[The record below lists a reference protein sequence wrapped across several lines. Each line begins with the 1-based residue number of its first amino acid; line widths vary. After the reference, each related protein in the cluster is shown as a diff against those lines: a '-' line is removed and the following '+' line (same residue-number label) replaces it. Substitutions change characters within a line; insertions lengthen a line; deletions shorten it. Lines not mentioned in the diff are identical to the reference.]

1 MAAVWAVP
9 ARAQYAAAPSGRA
22 EAVFPDKT
30 VVTLEVAR
38 NEPERSRGLMH
49 RTSLPERAGM
59 IFLFERPGIYPFW
72 MKNTLIPLDMFWTD
86 TTGKVVWI
94 AESVPPCQADPCP
107 EYPPK
112 AVASYV
118 IETNAGFAK
127 RHGVKSYGDAAVTR
141 SAAAATVTG
150 PTARGRGRVD
160 RRVGAAVSGRSL
172 PRVPAQGRRLLRDR
186 DQRRFAKR
194 HGVKVGDVLTLRKLP
209 K

>member
-1 MAAVWAVP
+1 MTTTSRMRSKSRTVAVRLTGVALAMAAAWALP
-9 ARAQYAAAPSGRA
+9 ARAQYSAAGRA

-30 VVTLEVAR
+30 VVALEVAR
-38 NEPERSRGLMH
+38 TEPERSRGLMF
-49 RTSLPERAGM
+49 RTSMAEQAGM
-59 IFLFERPGIYPFW
+59 IFLFERPGVYPFW

-127 RHGVKSYGDAAVTR
+127 RHA
-141 SAAAATVTG
+141 
-150 PTARGRGRVD
+150 
-160 RRVGAAVSGRSL
+160 
-172 PRVPAQGRRLLRDR
+172 
-186 DQRRFAKR
+186 
-194 HGVKVGDVLTLRKLP
+194 VKVGDVVTLRKLP
-209 K
+209 N

>member
-1 MAAVWAVP
+1 MRSKSRTVAVRLTGVALAMAAAWALP
-9 ARAQYAAAPSGRA
+9 ARAQYSAAGRA

-30 VVTLEVAR
+30 VVALEVAR
-38 NEPERSRGLMH
+38 TEPERSRGLMF
-49 RTSLPERAGM
+49 RTSMAEQAGM
-59 IFLFERPGIYPFW
+59 IFLFERPGVYPFW

-127 RHGVKSYGDAAVTR
+127 RHAVKI
-141 SAAAATVTG
+141 
-150 PTARGRGRVD
+150 
-160 RRVGAAVSGRSL
+160 
-172 PRVPAQGRRLLRDR
+172 
-186 DQRRFAKR
+186 
-194 HGVKVGDVLTLRKLP
+194 GDVVTLRKLP
-209 K
+209 N

>member
-1 MAAVWAVP
+1 MTTTSRMRSKSRTVAVRLTGVALAMAAAWALP
-9 ARAQYAAAPSGRA
+9 ARAQYSAAGRA

-30 VVTLEVAR
+30 VVALEVAR
-38 NEPERSRGLMH
+38 TEPERSRGLMF
-49 RTSLPERAGM
+49 RTSMAEQAGM
-59 IFLFERPGIYPFW
+59 IFLFERPGVYPFW

-127 RHGVKSYGDAAVTR
+127 RHGVK
-141 SAAAATVTG
+141 
-150 PTARGRGRVD
+150 
-160 RRVGAAVSGRSL
+160 
-172 PRVPAQGRRLLRDR
+172 
-186 DQRRFAKR
+186 
-194 HGVKVGDVLTLRKLP
+194 VGDVVTLRKLP

>member
-1 MAAVWAVP
+1 MTTTSRMRSKSRTVAVRLTGVALAMAAAWALP
-9 ARAQYAAAPSGRA
+9 ARAQYSAAGRA

-30 VVTLEVAR
+30 VVALEVAR
-38 NEPERSRGLMH
+38 TEPERSRGLMF
-49 RTSLPERAGM
+49 RTSMAEQAGM
-59 IFLFERPGIYPFW
+59 IFLFERPGVYPFW

-118 IETNAGFAK
+118 IETNAGFA
-127 RHGVKSYGDAAVTR
+127 R
-141 SAAAATVTG
+141 
-150 PTARGRGRVD
+150 
-160 RRVGAAVSGRSL
+160 
-172 PRVPAQGRRLLRDR
+172 Q
-186 DQRRFAKR
+186 

>member
-1 MAAVWAVP
+1 MTTTCRSRSRSRDFAARLTGVALAMAAAWALP
-9 ARAQYAAAPSGRA
+9 ARAQYSAAGRA

-30 VVTLEVAR
+30 VVALEVAR
-38 NEPERSRGLMH
+38 TEPERSRGLMF
-49 RTSLPERAGM
+49 RTSMAEQAGM
-59 IFLFERPGIYPFW
+59 IFLFERPGVYPFW

-127 RHGVKSYGDAAVTR
+127 RHA
-141 SAAAATVTG
+141 
-150 PTARGRGRVD
+150 
-160 RRVGAAVSGRSL
+160 
-172 PRVPAQGRRLLRDR
+172 
-186 DQRRFAKR
+186 
-194 HGVKVGDVLTLRKLP
+194 VKVGDVVTLRKLP
-209 K
+209 N

>member
-1 MAAVWAVP
+1 MTTTSRMRSKSRTVAVRLTGVALAMAAAWALP
-9 ARAQYAAAPSGRA
+9 ARAQYSAAGRA

-30 VVTLEVAR
+30 VVALEVAR
-38 NEPERSRGLMH
+38 TEPERSRGLMF
-49 RTSLPERAGM
+49 RTSMAEQAGM
-59 IFLFERPGIYPFW
+59 IFLFERPGVYPFW

-127 RHGVKSYGDAAVTR
+127 RHAVKI
-141 SAAAATVTG
+141 
-150 PTARGRGRVD
+150 
-160 RRVGAAVSGRSL
+160 
-172 PRVPAQGRRLLRDR
+172 
-186 DQRRFAKR
+186 
-194 HGVKVGDVLTLRKLP
+194 GDVVTLRKLP
-209 K
+209 N

>member
-1 MAAVWAVP
+1 MTTTPCSRSTTRLARILTGVTLAMAAAWAVP
-9 ARAQYAAAPSGRA
+9 TRAQYAGAAAGRA
-22 EAVFPDKT
+22 EAVFPDQT
-30 VVTLEVAR
+30 VVSLEVAR

-49 RTSLPERAGM
+49 RASMPERSGM

-86 TTGKVVWI
+86 TGGKVVWI

-118 IETNAGFAK
+118 IETNG
-127 RHGVKSYGDAAVTR
+127 G
-141 SAAAATVTG
+141 
-150 PTARGRGRVD
+150 
-160 RRVGAAVSGRSL
+160 
-172 PRVPAQGRRLLRDR
+172 
-186 DQRRFAKR
+186 FAKR
-194 HGVKVGDVLTLRKLP
+194 HGVKVGDVVTLRKLP

>member
-1 MAAVWAVP
+1 MTTTSRLRSNSRTVAARLTGVALAMAAAWALP
-9 ARAQYAAAPSGRA
+9 ARAQYSAAGRA

-30 VVTLEVAR
+30 VVALEVAR
-38 NEPERSRGLMH
+38 TEPERSRGLMF
-49 RTSLPERAGM
+49 RTSMAEQAGM
-59 IFLFERPGIYPFW
+59 IFLFERPGVYPFW

-127 RHGVKSYGDAAVTR
+127 RHA
-141 SAAAATVTG
+141 
-150 PTARGRGRVD
+150 
-160 RRVGAAVSGRSL
+160 
-172 PRVPAQGRRLLRDR
+172 
-186 DQRRFAKR
+186 
-194 HGVKVGDVLTLRKLP
+194 VKVGDVVTLRKLP
-209 K
+209 N

>member
-1 MAAVWAVP
+1 MTTTSCSRSKSRDFAARLTGVALALAAAWVAPV
-9 ARAQYAAAPSGRA
+9 RAQYAAASAGHA

-30 VVTLEVAR
+30 VVALEVAR
-38 NEPERSRGLMH
+38 NEPERSRGLMY
-49 RTSLPERAGM
+49 RTSMPERAGM
-59 IFLFERPGIYPFW
+59 IFLFDRPGIYPFW

-86 TTGKVVWI
+86 TAGKVVWI

-127 RHGVKSYGDAAVTR
+127 RHGVK
-141 SAAAATVTG
+141 
-150 PTARGRGRVD
+150 
-160 RRVGAAVSGRSL
+160 
-172 PRVPAQGRRLLRDR
+172 
-186 DQRRFAKR
+186 
-194 HGVKVGDVLTLRKLP
+194 VGDVVTLRKLP